1 MKEPKL
7 KKCIICKAEFKQF
20 KSTEKVCSLKCAVE
34 HARNVSKEVKAKEWN
49 KTKKIKKE
57 ALKSNRDWINDTQKV
72 VNKYIRERDKGENC
86 ISCGK
91 FINGVRHASHYMS
104 AGHNTAVR
112 FNTDNIWVSCYKCN
126 VMLAGNVREYR
137 ERLIEKIGI
146 ERVEAVEL
154 ASKEVKR
161 FSIEE
166 LKEIMILFKKMTKE
180 LKEYY
185 KQQIKKL

>member
-1 MKEPKL
+1 MT
-7 KKCIICKAEFKQF
+7 IQMTSGSI
-20 KSTEKVCSLKCAVE
+20 VY
-34 HARNVSKEVKAKEWN
+34 NN
-49 KTKKIKKE
+49 
-57 ALKSNRDWINDTQKV
+57 
-72 VNKYIRERDKGENC
+72 
-86 ISCGK
+86 
-91 FINGVRHASHYMS
+91 
-104 AGHNTAVR
+104 
-112 FNTDNIWVSCYKCN
+112 
-126 VMLAGNVREYR
+126 
-137 ERLIEKIGI
+137 KIGI